1 MHSTSDAEAP
11 ACCSR
16 RALLGMAVGVACTA
30 AMADPLLTDPQLA
43 IGPIAAATAAG
54 DMGRLS
60 AALDQGLDAGLTVN
74 EIKEVLVQLYAYA
87 GFPRSL
93 NALAESMKVL
103 EARRQRGVAD
113 AQGRAPGPLPPPEQ
127 MLAVGTANQTRLTG
141 APVRGPL
148 FEFAPAVDQY
158 LKTHLFG
165 DIFARDNLDWRQRE
179 LATVAALSALT
190 GVASQLQAHIRI
202 SLNVGLTIA
211 QLKQLAATLA
221 DAGQTD
227 AGQRLQA
234 ALDAHPGG

>member
-1 MHSTSDAEAP
+1 MPSTSDAEAQVCRGHRRWRHGP
-11 ACCSR
+11 AVSR
-16 RALLGMAVGVACTA
+16 AR
-30 AMADPLLTDPQLA
+30 P
-43 IGPIAAATAAG
+43 GP
-54 DMGRLS
+54 GRRS
-60 AALDQGLDAGLTVN
+60 DGQRDQGSAGAAVR
-74 EIKEVLVQLYAYA
+74 LY
-87 GFPRSL
+87 
-93 NALAESMKVL
+93 
-103 EARRQRGVAD
+103 
-113 AQGRAPGPLPPPEQ
+113 
-127 MLAVGTANQTRLTG
+127 
-141 APVRGPL
+141 
-148 FEFAPAVDQY
+148 QY

-179 LATVAALSALT
+179 LATVAALSALS